1 MEVVSACG
9 KRLGHDQGWALR
21 GRLVHQRIA
30 AMSDTRVAM
39 AQRTLGGV
47 LAIIGGLLLAVSAFL
62 PWIRSTPG
70 GMEAD
75 PTRAMDTVSGMDGGD
90 GIFFLAG
97 GVLIAALG
105 LLTTL
110 SRPKAAPILLILS
123 GLAFGLFGL
132 LEYNSIRDSIRPYAH
147 NCCDMGGFAVGE
159 GIWWIFAGAAATF
172 LAGLILVGQRSLRA
186 AWGKL
191 Q

>member
-1 MEVVSACG
+1 
-9 KRLGHDQGWALR
+9 
-21 GRLVHQRIA
+21 
-30 AMSDTRVAM
+30 M
-39 AQRTLGGV
+39 AQRTLNGV
-47 LAIIGGLLLAVSAFL
+47 LAITGGLLLAVSAFR

-70 GMEAD
+70 LEAD
-75 PTRAMDTVSGMDGGD
+75 PTRPMDTVSGMDGGD

-132 LEYNSIRDSIRPYAH
+132 LEYNSIRDSIRATLS
-147 NCCDMGGFAVGE
+147 NCCDMGGFAMGV
-159 GIWWIFAGAAATF
+159 GIWWIYAGAAATF
-172 LAGLILVGQRSLRA
+172 LAGLILVGQMRVQHPRLSTSH
-186 AWGKL
+186 
-191 Q
+191 